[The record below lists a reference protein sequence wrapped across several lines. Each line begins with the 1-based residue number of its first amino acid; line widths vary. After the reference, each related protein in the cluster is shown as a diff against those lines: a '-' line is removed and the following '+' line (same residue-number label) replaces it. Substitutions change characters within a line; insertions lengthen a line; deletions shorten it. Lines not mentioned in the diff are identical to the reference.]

1 MTSLLP
7 QDGPEDVSKMK
18 TEHDHIDDHD
28 QQETL
33 SSSLAQQDS
42 DDQNQHEKH
51 KHHQEERNSPPA
63 PSSPPPPLSSSRRF
77 SSSTSSTSLR
87 EIKEKAN
94 QKLVKMRDRAIP
106 ITKKQKRS
114 RYMPGKRYMPLLWI
128 QWLWH
133 PISVLLGS
141 WRVKFHHRHDNH
153 HHHHHH
159 HGHEHR
165 RHEGSEGDFHHG
177 LVTSN
182 DSRHDNDDFLLMD

>member
-7 QDGPEDVSKMK
+7 QDGPEDVSNMK
-18 TEHDHIDDHD
+18 TEHNHIDHHD

-33 SSSLAQQDS
+33 DSSLAEQDS

-51 KHHQEERNSPPA
+51 KHHQEQEKNSPPA
-63 PSSPPPPLSSSRRF
+63 RRF
-77 SSSTSSTSLR
+77 SSSNSSTSLR

-106 ITKKQKRS
+106 ISKKQKRS

-153 HHHHHH
+153 HHHHH
-159 HGHEHR
+159 GHEHR